1 MKKHNKNIPKNK
13 LDPSAPFWIWGLHVL
28 EEFASTHPSAIEDVK
43 FLPSFEQK
51 KTNARL
57 LAKLKAYKV
66 PCNLV
71 QDFQKIDIPK
81 DAVHQGIAA
90 LVRPFWSIELE
101 DLKTINTIHTP
112 SLLLICDQIVDP
124 QNLGAIIRASV
135 AFGVNAIIM
144 PERSTAKV
152 TGAVVKASSGAIA
165 HAKLCRV
172 GNLVHAMERLK
183 ESGFWFTALSP
194 DGTEPIWNLDFLRNT
209 AIVVGAEGQGVRE
222 LIKKRSDFTAY
233 IPQAK
238 GIASMNAAAAAS
250 VCLYEVMR
258 QRSLAFLK
266 HDQKTQQPSLE
277 FT

>member
-1 MKKHNKNIPKNK
+1 MKRQNKNLREENRF
-13 LDPSAPFWIWGLHVL
+13 DASAPFWVWGLHVL
-28 EEFASTHPSAIEDVK
+28 KEFAKTQPNAIEDVK

-51 KTNARL
+51 KENARL
-57 LAKLKAYKV
+57 IAALRATGT
-66 PCNLV
+66 PCNLI

-101 DLKTINTIHTP
+101 DLQKINTAHTP
-112 SLLLICDQIVDP
+112 SLLLLCDQIVDP

-135 AFGVNAIIM
+135 AFGVNAIILS
-144 PERSTAKV
+144 ERSTAAV

-165 HAKLCRV
+165 HARLCRV
-172 GNLVHAMERLK
+172 GNLANAMERLK
-183 ESGFWFTALSP
+183 EWGFWFTALSP
-194 DGTEPIWNLDFLRNT
+194 NGTEPIWNLDFLRNT
-209 AIVVGAEGQGVRE
+209 AIVVGSEGQGVRE

-258 QRSLAFLK
+258 QRQLASLQST
-266 HDQKTQQPSLE
+266 HRP
-277 FT
+277 

>member
-1 MKKHNKNIPKNK
+1 MKKDNKNIRENRS
-13 LDPSAPFWIWGLHVL
+13 DPNAPLWVWGLHVL
-28 EEFASTHPSAIEDVK
+28 EEFAKTHPSAIEDVK

-57 LAKLKAYKV
+57 LAQLRASGI
-66 PCNLV
+66 PCNLI

-101 DLKTINTIHTP
+101 DLRTINTSHTP

-135 AFGVNAIIM
+135 AFGVNAIIL
-144 PERSTAKV
+144 PERSTAGV
-152 TGAVVKASSGAIA
+152 TGTVVKASSGAIA
-165 HAKLCRV
+165 HAKICRV
-172 GNLVHAMERLK
+172 GNLATTLERLK
-183 ESGFWFTALSP
+183 EFGFWITSLSP
-194 DGTEPIWNLDFLRNT
+194 DGTEPIWHLNFRDNI
-209 AIVVGAEGQGVRE
+209 AIVVGSEGQGVRE

-233 IPQAK
+233 IPQAE

-258 QRSLAFLK
+258 QR
-266 HDQKTQQPSLE
+266 KTMLNSKC
-277 FT
+277 

>member
-1 MKKHNKNIPKNK
+1 MKKNNKNIRENRP
-13 LDPSAPFWIWGLHVL
+13 DPSAPFWVWGLHVM
-28 EEFASTHPSAIEDVK
+28 EEFAMTQPSAIEEVK

-51 KTNARL
+51 KANARL
-57 LAKLKAYKV
+57 IAELRARGT
-66 PCNLV
+66 PCNLI
-71 QDFQKIDIPK
+71 QDFQKTDMPK

-101 DLKTINTIHTP
+101 DLQTINIAHTP

-135 AFGVNAIIM
+135 AFGVNAILL
-144 PERSTAKV
+144 PDRSTATV

-165 HAKLCRV
+165 HARLCRV
-172 GNLVHAMERLK
+172 GNLAAAMERLK
-183 ESGFWFTALSP
+183 EWGFWFTALSP

-238 GIASMNAAAAAS
+238 SIASMNAAAAAS

-258 QRSLAFLK
+258 QRRLAMPAN
-266 HDQKTQQPSLE
+266 TIY
-277 FT
+277 

>member
-1 MKKHNKNIPKNK
+1 MGKINKNIRENR
-13 LDPSAPFWIWGLHVL
+13 LDSSAPFWVWGIHVL
-28 EEFASTHPSAIEDVK
+28 EEFAETHSSAIEDVK

-57 LAKLKAYKV
+57 LAKLKASGI

-71 QDFQKIDIPK
+71 QDFQKIAIPK
-81 DAVHQGIAA
+81 DAVHQGIVA

-101 DLKTINTIHTP
+101 DLQTNSNTVHTPSP

-135 AFGVNAIIM
+135 AFGVNGILM
-144 PERSTAKV
+144 SERSTAAV
-152 TGAVVKASSGAIA
+152 TGTVVKASSGAIA
-165 HAKLCRV
+165 HARLCRV
-172 GNLVHAMERLK
+172 TNLATAIKRLK
-183 ESGFWFTALSP
+183 EWGFWITTLSP

-209 AIVVGAEGQGVRE
+209 AIVVGTEGQGVRE

-233 IPQAK
+233 IPQAA

-258 QRSLAFLK
+258 QRKL
-266 HDQKTQQPSLE
+266 TQISH
-277 FT
+277 

>member
-1 MKKHNKNIPKNK
+1 MEKKNKNIRDNR
-13 LDPSAPFWIWGLHVL
+13 LDSTTPFWVWGIHVL
-28 EEFASTHPSAIEDVK
+28 EEFAGAHPSFIEVVK

-57 LAKLKAYKV
+57 LTKLTAMKI
-66 PCNLV
+66 PCNLT

-81 DAVHQGIAA
+81 DAVHQGIVA
-90 LVRPFWSIELE
+90 LVRPFWSIELK
-101 DLKTINTIHTP
+101 DLQTINTTHTP

-135 AFGVNAIIM
+135 AFGVNAILL
-144 PERSTAKV
+144 PERSTAAI
-152 TGAVVKASSGAIA
+152 TGTVVKASSGAIA
-165 HAKLCRV
+165 HARLCRV
-172 GNLVHAMERLK
+172 SNLATAIERLK
-183 ESGFWFTALSP
+183 EWGFWITTLSP
-194 DGTEPIWNLDFLRNT
+194 DGTDPIWNVDFLRNT

-258 QRSLAFLK
+258 QRKL
-266 HDQKTQQPSLE
+266 T
-277 FT
+277 